1 MLTYLSIQL
10 ALGAAALLLALLVY
24 SFSRK
29 NFLKTYRYADS
40 AIGVLLIVAGVV
52 VTLIYS

>member
-1 MLTYLSIQL
+1 MHFLLV
-10 ALGAAALLLALLVY
+10 AAALLLALLVY

-29 NFLKTYRYADS
+29 NFLKIFIYAD
-40 AIGVLLIVAGVV
+40 AAVGVLLLLAGVV